1 MQNPEQSPKQAPRT
15 ESHERTINRSVEMN
29 SAEQTTRVA
38 KAPLYSSPWL
48 AFFYIIRQGWGQTR
62 P

>member
-1 MQNPEQSPKQAPRT
+1 MPEMQTPIQSRKTDSP
-15 ESHERTINRSVEMN
+15 NRNVEMK
-29 SAEQTTRVA
+29 SIEEKITDI

>member
-1 MQNPEQSPKQAPRT
+1 MQEMKNPKQNPDQITGTVSLK
-15 ESHERTINRSVEMN
+15 RSVEMN
-29 SAEQTTRVA
+29 PAKQTDTA
-38 KAPLYSSPWL
+38 GNAPLYSSPWL

>member
-1 MQNPEQSPKQAPRT
+1 MQTPIQTRKTDSM
-15 ESHERTINRSVEMN
+15 NRNNEMN
-29 SAEQTTRVA
+29 SVEQKATTV

-48 AFFYIIRQGWGQTR
+48 AFFYIIRQGWEQTR

>member
-1 MQNPEQSPKQAPRT
+1 MQTPIQSRKTDSP
-15 ESHERTINRSVEMN
+15 NRNVEMK
-29 SAEQTTRVA
+29 SIEEKITDI